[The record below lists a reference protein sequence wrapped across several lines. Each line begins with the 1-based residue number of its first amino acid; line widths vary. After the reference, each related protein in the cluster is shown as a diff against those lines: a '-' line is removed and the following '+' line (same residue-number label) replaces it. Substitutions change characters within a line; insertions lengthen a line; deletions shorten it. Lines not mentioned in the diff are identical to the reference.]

1 MILVLEVAFGEEYRK
16 EDKQTNKHYIYGN
29 FSELKVPL
37 NHGFH
42 VWLWKVC
49 FNSAKQVIW

>member
-42 VWLWKVC
+42 V
-49 FNSAKQVIW
+49 